1 MAYPISYAKSRTDFR
16 QRGDI
21 VIPYNTNDMFT
32 PYDNPTFTNATM
44 TNENNY
50 IDKTFGYKANS
61 QNHDYAPSPEQD
73 NKFYPE
79 ESENII
85 YNKIARLLFIDP
97 CELTPLFKMYFGK
110 ENIRR
115 IQKNIKQEVLTRSK
129 GKYKLVVDLE
139 LDELLPCMSDMYTFY
154 AKNLPTQLV
163 RQTKVLNKILLDTIM
178 PEIVSNIQQQYGY
191 LKDVTQPRQL
201 VNLPVNMNSAGR
213 KQLKSVTSIWGF

>member
-1 MAYPISYAKSRTDFR
+1 MAYPISYAKSRPNFKE
-16 QRGDI
+16 RGDRI
-21 VIPYNTNDMFT
+21 LPYNTNDLFT

-44 TNENNY
+44 TNESRF
-50 IDKTFGYKANS
+50 IDQTFGYTAS
-61 QNHDYAPSPEQD
+61 SENHDYAPSPGQD

-79 ESENII
+79 ESELII
-85 YNKIARLLFIDP
+85 YNKMAKVLFIDP
-97 CELTPLFKMYFGK
+97 CELTLLFKMYFGK
-110 ENIRR
+110 ENIKRL
-115 IQKNIKQEVLTRSK
+115 QKNIKHEVIIRSE
-129 GKYKLVVDLE
+129 GKYKLIVDLE
-139 LDELLPCMSDMYTFY
+139 LDELLPCMGDIFTFY
-154 AKNLPTQLV
+154 AKNLSTQLV